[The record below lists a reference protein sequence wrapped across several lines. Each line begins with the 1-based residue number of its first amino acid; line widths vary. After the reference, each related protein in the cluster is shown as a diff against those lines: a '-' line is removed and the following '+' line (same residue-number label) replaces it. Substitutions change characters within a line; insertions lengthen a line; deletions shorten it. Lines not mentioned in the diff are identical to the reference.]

1 MDYNQTLDHA
11 RDIMEHATKLATN
24 ISNSKDFKFPVEVE
38 DLRWF
43 LSPNESRLLLL
54 EGKKIKM
61 KQKLFSPLT
70 TSSTTHMQSP
80 GSTSI
85 TLNISSVSEMTI
97 KTFNRNIS
105 WIPQKGISEK
115 HKLKEKSSKE
125 MNDESLEERRKR
137 TILDEL
143 DSEGDSLMQ
152 MIHQHLG
159 KLYATP
165 NGRMLI
171 ENASKGN
178 SVMKKRLNRLEK
190 ERRLFE
196 SMALDDNY
204 KTTEEIDLFRKV
216 SVIENFGDIISEVSD
231 EITMKYPFSI
241 KYDLM
246 DTLKKMVMNIVEGDV
261 KCSIEHA
268 QISVKLGLRNMISE
282 VFEREQ
288 KQIDQKNRRL
298 LLNLVGK

>member
-1 MDYNQTLDHA
+1 
-11 RDIMEHATKLATN
+11 MEHATKLATN
-24 ISNSKDFKFPVEVE
+24 ISNPKDFKFPVEVE

-43 LSPNESRLLLL
+43 LSPNEARLILLD
-54 EGKKIKM
+54 GKKIKIM
-61 KQKLFSPLT
+61 PKLFSPLT
-70 TSSTTHMQSP
+70 TSSSTHMQSP
-80 GSTSI
+80 GSTST
-85 TLNISSVSEMTI
+85 TLNISSVSGMNI

-115 HKLKEKSSKE
+115 HKLKEKSARE
-125 MNDESLEERRKR
+125 INDESFEERRKR
-137 TILDEL
+137 TFLDEL
-143 DSEGDSLMQ
+143 DNEGDSLMQ

-178 SVMKKRLNRLEK
+178 SAMKKRMDRLEK

-196 SMALDDNY
+196 SMALDDNF
-204 KTTEEIDLFRKV
+204 KTTEEMHLFRKV
-216 SVIENFGDIISEVSD
+216 SVIEKFGDIISEVSD
-231 EITMKYPFSI
+231 EITIKYPFSI
-241 KYDLM
+241 KFDLM
-246 DTLKKMVMNIVEGDV
+246 DILTKMVMNIVEGDI

-298 LLNLVGK
+298 LMNLVGK